1 MRWPRAVFE
10 RGRMIGRVSLKEAAP
25 FLSCHVDDHAACGR
39 PKACDPGAAAR
50 AMDGWMM
57 LSPHK
62 GGGKIRKSA

>member
-1 MRWPRAVFE
+1 MAACGVAPTVNGGGLALPVGSPAEDERAV
-10 RGRMIGRVSLKEAAP
+10 R
-25 FLSCHVDDHAACGR
+25 GR